1 MLLNLVL
8 SLVAKLN
15 LATSYYFIENLI
27 LTYGIYINFA
37 ILVLLISRWF
47 RDIVIEATYEGR
59 HTLAVQQGIILG
71 FLLFL
76 ISEIM
81 FFFSFF

>member
-15 LATSYYFIENLI
+15 LAASCYFIENLI
-27 LTYGIYINFA
+27 LTYGIYINFG
-37 ILVLLISRWF
+37 ILILLVSRWF

-59 HTLAVQQGIILG
+59 HTLAVQHGIILG